1 MKAIRKRVLLAAAIA
16 VCCALPALGSAAY
29 RTVSAAADYVITTG
43 GVKIAL
49 NEWADVSQQP
59 HVPFA
64 DAAGVVPG
72 SAVPKYVEVENTGAS
87 AAYVRVR
94 VQKDVRLPEGTAG
107 DAAAVTLDINTQDW
121 TARDGYYYYNKPL
134 QPGER
139 TPYLFTEVRFAAE
152 MDARYGGAQVEVR
165 VQAEATQA
173 ANNGQSALEAAGWP
187 AAEQGE

>member
-1 MKAIRKRVLLAAAIA
+1 MRRR
-16 VCCALPALGSAAY
+16 SRWTSTR
-29 RTVSAAADYVITTG
+29 RTGPRATD
-43 GVKIAL
+43 
-49 NEWADVSQQP
+49 
-59 HVPFA
+59 
-64 DAAGVVPG
+64 
-72 SAVPKYVEVENTGAS
+72 
-87 AAYVRVR
+87 
-94 VQKDVRLPEGTAG
+94 
-107 DAAAVTLDINTQDW
+107 
-121 TARDGYYYYNKPL
+121 YNKPL

>member
-29 RTVSAAADYVITTG
+29 RTVSAAADNVITTG

-64 DAAGVVPG
+64 DAAGVMPG
-72 SAVPKYVEVENTGAS
+72 SAVPKYVRWRTR
-87 AAYVRVR
+87 RVG
-94 VQKDVRLPEGTAG
+94 RLCARARAKGRPPPEGTAG

-152 MDARYGGAQVEVR
+152 MDARYGGAQIEVR

>member
-1 MKAIRKRVLLAAAIA
+1 M
-16 VCCALPALGSAAY
+16 P
-29 RTVSAAADYVITTG
+29 
-43 GVKIAL
+43 
-49 NEWADVSQQP
+49 
-59 HVPFA
+59 
-64 DAAGVVPG
+64 AGVVPG

-152 MDARYGGAQVEVR
+152 MDARYGGAQIEVR